1 MKLRTGTARAGSIG
15 AAVAAVVT
23 FAFSGPLSAQ
33 VDFASTTAAT
43 EVTYA
48 KDVAVIIRDNC
59 AVCHR
64 PNGIGPM
71 DLLTYEDARR
81 YARRIREQVANELM
95 PPYAY
100 DRDMKWQ

>member
-1 MKLRTGTARAGSIG
+1 VRSRWIAG
-15 AAVAAVVT
+15 AVALLATLVIHSPST
-23 FAFSGPLSAQ
+23 AQ
-33 VDFASTTAAT
+33 VGFASMEDV

-48 KDVAVIIRDNC
+48 KDVALLLRNNC

-81 YARRIREQVANELM
+81 YARRIREQVSKELM

-100 DRDMKWQ
+100 DRDIGIQELEHD